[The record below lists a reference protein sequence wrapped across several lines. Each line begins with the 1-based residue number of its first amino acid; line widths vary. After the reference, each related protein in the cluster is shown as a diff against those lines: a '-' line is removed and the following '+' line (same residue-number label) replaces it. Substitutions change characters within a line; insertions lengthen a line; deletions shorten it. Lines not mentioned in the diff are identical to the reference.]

1 MSNRAAKVVLT
12 IGVAAVLTVAAFVVL
27 VLTGFTTGSTGG
39 DLLVLAAIVAG
50 AIAIA
55 YGLARLVAL

>member
-1 MSNRAAKVVLT
+1 MLT

-39 DLLVLAAIVAG
+39 DFLVLAAIVAG

>member
-1 MSNRAAKVVLT
+1 MSNKAAKVVLT
-12 IGVAAVLTVAAFVVL
+12 IGVAAALTLAAFVVL

-55 YGLARLVAL
+55 YGLARLVGL

>member
-55 YGLARLVAL
+55 YGLARLVGL